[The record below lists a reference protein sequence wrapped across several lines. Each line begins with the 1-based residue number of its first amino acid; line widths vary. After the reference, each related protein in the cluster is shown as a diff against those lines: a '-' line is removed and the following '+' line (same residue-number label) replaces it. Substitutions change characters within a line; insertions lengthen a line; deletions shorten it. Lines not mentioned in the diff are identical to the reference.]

1 MNEEKRQRLIDE
13 LNGLRSGDREGDHI
27 AADDILVE
35 ALDLAGYQ
43 ESPTHGY
50 RHANALDSGT
60 PERRRNGSH

>member
-43 ESPTHGY
+43 DIS
-50 RHANALDSGT
+50 NAWRAACKRVGFWYA
-60 PERRRNGSH
+60 